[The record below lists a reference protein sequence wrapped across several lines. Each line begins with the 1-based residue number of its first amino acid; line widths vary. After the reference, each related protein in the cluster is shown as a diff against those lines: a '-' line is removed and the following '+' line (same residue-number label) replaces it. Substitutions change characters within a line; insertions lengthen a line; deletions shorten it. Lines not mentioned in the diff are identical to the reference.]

1 MMRTTRNRTL
11 AATPGFWIIVVLSSA
26 AMILLAVF
34 SNTTVQLAALSV
46 LVAIGIGVLWE
57 IQRDWSQWRKN
68 IGILDTPLFLA
79 HDADFFEY
87 YQRISR
93 SLLGM
98 SQNPDAIYRKTVLQ
112 QVGQISDQSTRLAA
126 GTIVY
131 EGTETWRLAYENLLR
146 STGLHLYRSI
156 AWVKTLQYWQDEPGL
171 QSMRLN
177 YELHDAGR
185 LNIERIAILAEQV
198 WPKDEPLPRSPI
210 NDWIHEQHTHG
221 IWTKLIRESSLRAE
235 PYLLVDMGIYGNRA
249 VGTQELDDRGR
260 TVRFTLKFDFE
271 AVVAAEER
279 WRSLS
284 VYATSYRD
292 LLDQCRVDE

>member
-1 MMRTTRNRTL
+1 
-11 AATPGFWIIVVLSSA
+11 
-26 AMILLAVF
+26 MILLAVLF
-34 SNTTVQLAALSV
+34 NTTVQLAALSV

-57 IQRDWSQWRKN
+57 IQREWSQWRKN

-79 HDADFFEY
+79 HDADLFEY

-198 WPKDEPLPRSPI
+198 WPEDEPLPRSPI
-210 NDWIHEQHTHG
+210 SDWIHEQHTHG

>member
-1 MMRTTRNRTL
+1 MRTTRNRTL
-11 AATPGFWIIVVLSSA
+11 AASPGFWLFVVLISA
-26 AMILLAVF
+26 AMVLLAAF
-34 SNTTVQLAALSV
+34 SNATVQLAALSV

-79 HDADFFEY
+79 HDADLFEH

-93 SLLGM
+93 SLLRM

-112 QVGQISDQSTRLAA
+112 QVGQISDQFTRLAA

-185 LNIERIAILAEQV
+185 LNIERIAILAEEV

-210 NDWIHEQHTHG
+210 SDWIHEQHTHG

-249 VGTQELDDRGR
+249 VGRQELDDRGR
-260 TVRFTLKFDFE
+260 TVRFTLTFDFE

-279 WRSLS
+279 WLNLS
-284 VYATSYRD
+284 VYAISYRD
-292 LLDQCRVDE
+292 LLDQCRIDE